1 MKKFGLYSPD
11 GNRYAVLKKGLIAMK
26 ITLILILFSTFNLLA
41 TGTYSQTARVS
52 LKLNQTSVKQ
62 VLKEIERS
70 SEFYFLYNNDL
81 IDVERKV
88 DILASN
94 EQISSVLDRL
104 FANQEA
110 KYAVYDRQI
119 VISPTDMKLPQDAQ
133 RKIKGRVTD
142 QTGAS
147 LPGVSVVVIGTTN
160 GTITDTDGNYSLS
173 NIPENAS
180 LQFSFVGMKAQT
192 ISVQGKQTIDVILE
206 EDKLAIDEVIV
217 IGYGTAKRQDYTGSV
232 SSLKMENSMVSLA
245 PNLNA
250 LESLKGNVAGLS
262 IGATNTA
269 GGEPSMDIR
278 GQNSI
283 NGDNNPLIVL
293 DGVIYLGSLSDI
305 NPNDIA
311 SYDILKDAVSAA
323 AYGSRSANGIIAITT
338 KKGVMGKPVIT
349 FNTSAGVQTWQN
361 QPEMMKGSEWISVVN
376 ARNKYADGTTTWMKA
391 GELANLAAEKETNWL
406 NEVTRTGIIQDYQLA
421 VSGAAQNVNY
431 YISTSYNEN
440 KGIVVGDDFN
450 RISILGK
457 VNTTITNWLKIGVD
471 GSFSRRDYSGFA
483 ANVGEAQSMSPYG
496 VNYRDELGNREKYPV
511 TQSAMNP
518 MWGVNDNT
526 RENTDVRQNFRLN
539 AYAVIDIPWVK
550 GLSFRMNMLTNL
562 DRTQSGNFTNENYY
576 IKEGEGLARYEPA
589 TVVGLLSNANG
600 NLLNSKT
607 YSYVF
612 DNILNY
618 KKTFGK
624 HSLEATLVATRDYT
638 KYEIINVTGSDF
650 GANGNTTLG
659 MWGLHKATVQK
670 VDLYVNNRDVNSSQ
684 IGGFEKANIGY
695 LGRLSYSF
703 NDKYF
708 FTSSYRRDGAS
719 VFGADNKWADFAS
732 FGGAW
737 KISNETF
744 LKNYKPLNSLKVK
757 LSWGQNG
764 NQGVGPYGTLSTIAN
779 GTSGDVRYE
788 YANAQGKI
796 NYGLFQNALGNSGLG
811 WESTDTWN
819 TGFESAWL
827 NNRLFI
833 DIDLYSSQTRD
844 QIFTRNIP
852 VMTGFKTIRTSM
864 GQVNNKGIEFTL
876 RSVNVKTK
884 DLNWTTSVTYW
895 KNDNKLVK
903 LYGEDK
909 NGDGKEDDDI
919 SNSLFIGK
927 SLGAIYGFEQD
938 GIVQATDVDY
948 IALTGAA
955 PGAPK
960 YKDIDGVA
968 GITAADRK
976 ILGYNKENFR
986 LNMSNSVSYKN
997 FEVYAMV
1004 TGTFGG
1010 NNNFLKSNT
1019 AAYMTSGTGR
1029 FNDNMTSKPYWTPE
1043 NKSNIYPSAYFT
1055 GDGRYQALQSRGFVR
1070 LQDVS
1075 LAYTFNQPWVKA
1087 ANISSLRVF
1096 FSAKNLATITNWFG
1110 GDPEM
1115 GTPVRE
1121 NTFPV
1126 PSTYSIGANISF

>member
-26 ITLILILFSTFNLLA
+26 ITLILILFSTLNLLA

-88 DILASN
+88 DILANN

-119 VISPTDMKLPQDAQ
+119 VISPTDMKLPQDAH
-133 RKIKGRVTD
+133 KIKGKVTD

-160 GTITDTDGNYSLS
+160 GTITDTDGNYSLT
-173 NIPENAS
+173 NIPESAS
-180 LQFSFVGMKAQT
+180 LQFSFVGMKPQKV
-192 ISVQGKQTIDVILE
+192 SVQGKQTIDVVLE

-217 IGYGTAKRQDYTGSV
+217 IGYGTAKRQDYTGAV

-250 LESLKGNVAGLS
+250 LESLKGSVAGLS
-262 IGATNTA
+262 IGATNSA
-269 GGEPSMDIR
+269 GGQPTMDIR

-283 NGDNNPLIVL
+283 SGSNDPLIVL
-293 DGVIYLGSLSDI
+293 DGVIYLGSLGDI

-311 SYDILKDAVSAA
+311 TYDILKDAVSAA
-323 AYGSRSANGIIAITT
+323 AYGSRSANGVIAITT
-338 KKGVMGKPVIT
+338 KKGKLGKPIIT
-349 FNTSAGVQTWQN
+349 FNASSGVQSWQN
-361 QPEMMKGSEWISVVN
+361 QPQMMKGAEWITVVN
-376 ARNKYADGTTTWMKA
+376 ARNKYAEGSTNWMKT
-391 GELANLAAEKETNWL
+391 GELANLAAGTETNWL
-406 NEVTRTGIIQDYQLA
+406 DQVTRTGVIQDYQLA
-421 VSGAAQNVNY
+421 VSGATQNVNY
-431 YISTSYNEN
+431 YLSTSYNNN
-440 KGIVVGDDFN
+440 KGIVKGDDFN
-450 RISILGK
+450 RISLLGK
-457 VNTTITNWLKIGVD
+457 VNTTITTWLKIGID

-483 ANVGEAQSMSPYG
+483 ADIGAAQTMSPYG
-496 VNYRDELGNREKYPV
+496 VNYRDDLGHLEKYPY
-511 TQSAMNP
+511 TQSSMNP
-518 MWGVNDNT
+518 MWGVQDGTRDNK
-526 RENTDVRQNFRLN
+526 DVRNNFRLN
-539 AYAVIDIPWVK
+539 AYAIIDAHWVK
-550 GLSFRMNMLTNL
+550 GLSFRLNVLTNL
-562 DRTQSGNFTNENYY
+562 DQNQSGNFTNENYF
-576 IKEGEGLARYEPA
+576 IKEGEGLARYSPA
-589 TVVGLLSNANG
+589 AVVGLLANANG
-600 NLLNSKT
+600 NIDNNKT
-607 YSYVF
+607 YSYVL

-618 KKTFGK
+618 KNTFKK
-624 HSLEATLVATRDYT
+624 HNIEATLVATRDYRR
-638 KYEIINVTGSDF
+638 YEQVNSTGSDF
-650 GANGNTTLG
+650 AANGNTTLG
-659 MWGLHKATVQK
+659 MWGLAKATVQK
-670 VDLYVNNRDVNSSQ
+670 VNVNIDER
-684 IGGFEKANIGY
+684 ANIGY

-708 FTSSYRRDGAS
+708 FTTSYRRDGAS
-719 VFGADNKWADFAS
+719 VFGANNKWADFAA

-737 KISNETF
+737 KISNESF
-744 LKNYKPLNSLKVK
+744 LKGYKPLNNLKLK

-764 NQGVGPYGTLSTIAN
+764 NQGIGPYATLSTIAN
-779 GTSGDVRYE
+779 GTSGGIRYE
-788 YANAQGKI
+788 YSDAQGKI
-796 NYGLFQNALGNSGLG
+796 NYGLFQNALGNSDLG
-811 WESTDTWN
+811 WESTATWN

-827 NNRLFI
+827 NNRLFV
-833 DIDLYSSQTRD
+833 DFDVYSSQTTN

-852 VMTGFKTIRTSM
+852 VMTGFKTILASM
-864 GQVNNKGIEFTL
+864 GQVNNSGVELTI

-884 DLNWTTSVTYW
+884 DLTWNTSVTYW
-895 KNDNKLVK
+895 KNNNKLVH

-960 YKDIDGVA
+960 YKDLDGVA
-968 GITAADRK
+968 GITSADRK
-976 ILGYNKENFR
+976 ILGYTKENFK
-986 LNMSNSVSYKN
+986 LNMSNTVSYKN
-997 FEVYAMV
+997 FEFYAMV
-1004 TGTFGG
+1004 TGSFGG
-1010 NNNFLKSNT
+1010 NNYFLKSNT

-1029 FNDNMTSKPYWTPE
+1029 FNDNMTSKPYWTPD
-1043 NKSNIYPSAYFT
+1043 NKSNVYPSAYFT

-1070 LQDVS
+1070 VQDIS
-1075 LAYTFNQPWVKA
+1075 LAYTFHQPWLKA
-1087 ANISSLRVF
+1087 ANINSLKVF
-1096 FSAKNLATITNWFG
+1096 ISAKNLATKTNWVG
-1110 GDPEM
+1110 GDPEI
-1115 GTPVRE
+1115 GVSVRD

>member
-88 DILASN
+88 DILATN

-133 RKIKGRVTD
+133 RKIKGKVSD

-147 LPGVSVVVIGTTN
+147 LPGVAVVVIGTTN
-160 GTITDTDGNYSLS
+160 GTITDVDGNYSIT
-173 NIPENAS
+173 NIPENAT

-192 ISVQGKQTIDVILE
+192 IAVQGKLTIDVILE

-262 IGATNTA
+262 IGATNSA
-269 GGEPSMDIR
+269 GGQPSMEIR

-283 NGDNNPLIVL
+283 SGNNDPLIVL

-311 SYDILKDAVSAA
+311 TYDILKDAVSAA
-323 AYGSRSANGIIAITT
+323 AYGSRSSNGVIAITT
-338 KKGVMGKPVIT
+338 KKGAIGKPIIT

-361 QPEMMKGSEWISVVN
+361 QPQMMKGTEWISVVN
-376 ARNKYADGTTTWMKA
+376 ARNKYAEGSTNWMKT
-391 GELANLAAEKETNWL
+391 GELANLAAGTETNWL
-406 NEVTRTGIIQDYQLA
+406 DQVTRTGVIQDYQLA
-421 VSGAAQNVNY
+421 VSGATQNVNY
-431 YISTSYNEN
+431 YLSTSYNNN
-440 KGIVVGDDFN
+440 KGIVKGDDFN
-450 RISILGK
+450 RISLLGK
-457 VNTTITNWLKIGVD
+457 VNTTITNWLKIGID

-483 ANVGEAQSMSPYG
+483 ANVGEAQTMSPYG
-496 VNYRDELGNREKYPV
+496 VNYRDDQGNLEKYPY
-511 TQSAMNP
+511 TQSSMNP
-518 MWGVNDNT
+518 MWGVQNGTRDNM
-526 RENTDVRQNFRLN
+526 DVRNNFRLN
-539 AYAVIDIPWVK
+539 AYLLIDCPWVK
-550 GLSFRMNMLTNL
+550 GLNYRLNVLTNL
-562 DRTQSGNFTNENYY
+562 DQNQSGNFTNENYF
-576 IKEGEGLARYEPA
+576 IKEGEGLARYSPA
-589 TVVGLLSNANG
+589 TVVGLLTSANG
-600 NLLNSKT
+600 NIDNNKT
-607 YSYVF
+607 FSYVL

-618 KKTFGK
+618 KNTFKK
-624 HSLEATLVATRDYT
+624 HSIEATLVATRDYLR
-638 KYEIINVTGSDF
+638 YEQVNSIGSDF
-650 GANGNTTLG
+650 AANGNTTLG
-659 MWGLHKATVQK
+659 VWGLAKATVQK
-670 VDLYVNNRDVNSSQ
+670 VNVNITER
-684 IGGFEKANIGY
+684 ANIGY

-708 FTSSYRRDGAS
+708 VTSSYRRDGAS
-719 VFGADNKWADFAS
+719 VFGANNKWADFAA

-744 LKNYKPLNSLKVK
+744 LKNYTPLNSLKLK

-764 NQGVGPYGTLSTIAN
+764 SQGVGPYGTLSTIAN
-779 GTSGDVRYE
+779 GTSGNIRYE
-788 YANAQGKI
+788 YSDAQGKI
-796 NYGLFQNALGNSGLG
+796 NYGLYQNTLGNSDLG
-811 WESTDTWN
+811 WESTSTWN

-833 DIDLYSSQTRD
+833 DFDVYSSQTTD

-852 VMTGFKTIRTSM
+852 VMTGFKTILASL
-864 GQVNNKGIEFTL
+864 GQVNNAGVEISL
-876 RSVNVKTK
+876 RSVNIKTK
-884 DLNWTTSVTYW
+884 DLTWNTTVTYW
-895 KNDNKLVK
+895 KNKNKLVH

-919 SNSLFIGK
+919 ANSRFIGK
-927 SLGAIYGFEQD
+927 SLGAIYGYEQD
-938 GIVQATDVDY
+938 GIVQATDIDY

-955 PGAPK
+955 AGAPK
-960 YKDIDGVA
+960 YKDLDGVA

-976 ILGYNKENFR
+976 ILGYDKENFK
-986 LNMSNSVSYKN
+986 LNMSNTLSYKN
-997 FEVYAMV
+997 FEFYAMV
-1004 TGTFGG
+1004 TGSFGG
-1010 NNNFLKSNT
+1010 NNYFMKSNT

-1043 NKSNIYPSAYFT
+1043 NKNNVYPSAYFT
-1055 GDGRYQALQSRGFVR
+1055 GDGRYLALQSRGFVR
-1070 LQDVS
+1070 VQDVT
-1075 LAYTFNQPWVKA
+1075 LAYTFRQPWVKA
-1087 ANISSLRVF
+1087 ASINSLKVF
-1096 FSAKNLATITNWFG
+1096 ISAKNLATKTNWYG
-1110 GDPEM
+1110 GDPEV